1 MIVIH
6 HTNDL
11 RAILATHRATKKSIG
26 FVPTMGALHDGHL
39 SLIHMAKRQNDLV
52 VCSIF
57 VNPTQFND
65 KDDLNKYPRPT
76 ENDIQLLEDI
86 QCDMLFNPSVNEVY
100 PPSLENIQV
109 DLQGLDHVME
119 GASRPGHFQGVIQV
133 VHRLL
138 DLVQPTHLYMGQK
151 DFQQFCII
159 RHMIRSLNLPVHLH
173 MCPIIRE
180 QDGLAMSSRNIRL
193 SHSGRKQSSFL
204 FKSLTLLKEQVK
216 TNSLSASIN
225 KAKDLLKEQSLDV
238 EYLEV
243 VDAHSLESVKD
254 FNHPNPI
261 VACLV
266 VRIDGVRL
274 LDNMIIKE

>member
-11 RAILATHRATKKSIG
+11 RAILATHRATKKTIG

-65 KDDLNKYPRPT
+65 KDDLNKYPRPID
-76 ENDIQLLEDI
+76 NDIQLLEDI
-86 QCDMLFNPSVNEVY
+86 RCDILFNPSVNEVY
-100 PPSLENIQV
+100 PTSLENIQI

-119 GASRPGHFQGVIQV
+119 GASRPGHFHGVVQV

-159 RHMIRSLNLPVHLH
+159 RHMIQSLNLSVHLH

-193 SHSGRKQSSFL
+193 SPTGRRQSSFL

-216 TNSLSASIN
+216 TNSLSVSIN
-225 KAKDLLKEQSLDV
+225 KAKDLLKKQNLDV

-243 VDAHSLESVKD
+243 VDAHSLEPVKD
-254 FNHPNPI
+254 FDHPNPI